1 MLTFGRQSTSTFS
14 PLLLQTFREL
24 YTMKGLTLVRR
35 QALLKRLNKFSI
47 INSLVACGCWRSG
60 RRRVRRH
67 KQRSTVK
74 AGPPAGP
81 PSQ

>member
-14 PLLLQTFREL
+14 PLLLQTFREG

-47 INSLVACGCWRSG
+47 INSLVACGC
-60 RRRVRRH
+60 
-67 KQRSTVK
+67 
-74 AGPPAGP
+74 
-81 PSQ
+81 